1 MTAFMLAA
9 ALVFAPADAQVA
21 YKAAKS
27 LVDECTPRDAG
38 TPQAMRAAQ
47 HILDAVSS
55 TGADA
60 RLDRFL
66 AETPKGPR
74 WFVNVESEYVSNR
87 DAGWIVLVSHYDTKP
102 GTGCPGANDGASTS
116 GLLVSLS
123 GVLFDQ
129 RPRGANVLM
138 IWTDGEECMSEYGE
152 NDGLWGSRHAA
163 EKLKESGR
171 KVTGVVC
178 LDMLGDKD
186 LKVTIP
192 RNTSPGFRRGVLKLA
207 KAIGLGDKVA
217 SSEEMVKDDHVPFL
231 SAGFKAIDLIDFEYG
246 SAPGVND
253 YWHTT
258 QDTMDKVSGDS
269 LLVAGRLAVA
279 IIDGLTE

>member
-9 ALVFAPADAQVA
+9 ALVFAPADAQAA

-38 TPQAMRAAQ
+38 TPQAMRAAR

-60 RLDRFL
+60 RIDRFQ
-66 AETPKGPR
+66 AKTPKGPR
-74 WFVNVESEYVSNR
+74 WFANVESEYVSNR

-116 GLLVSLS
+116 GLLVALA

-129 RPRGANVLM
+129 RPRGVNVLM
-138 IWTDGEECMSEYGE
+138 IWTDGEECMSGYGE
-152 NDGLWGSRHAA
+152 DDGLWGSRHAA
-163 EKLKESGR
+163 ERLKASGR

-178 LDMLGDKD
+178 LDMLGDRD

-192 RNTSPGFRRGVLKLA
+192 RNASPGFRLGVLKLA

-217 SSEEMVKDDHVPFL
+217 ASEELVKDDHVPFL

-246 SAPGVND
+246 GAPGAND
-253 YWHTT
+253 YWHTP
-258 QDTMDKVSGDS
+258 QDTMDKVSEES

-279 IIDGLTE
+279 IIDGLVE